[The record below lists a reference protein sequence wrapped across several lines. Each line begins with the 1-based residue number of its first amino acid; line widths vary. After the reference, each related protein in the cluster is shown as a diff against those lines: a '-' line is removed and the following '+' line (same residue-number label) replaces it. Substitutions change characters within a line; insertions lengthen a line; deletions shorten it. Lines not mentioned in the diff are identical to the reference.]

1 MSTLVFAEADRVT
14 PESSEGRER
23 ITRLEER
30 VESNKRQIEM
40 LGPLPLQV
48 GLVQRGQED
57 LREDL
62 HDFERRMEVRL
73 ERFERSVQAQVSAC
87 ADQISQMQKGGAEAK
102 TSDKASRRA
111 MWGLVGAAA
120 VTGLLGLITQ
130 LITALT

>member
-1 MSTLVFAEADRVT
+1 VT

-73 ERFERSVQAQVSAC
+73 ERFERSVQGQVSAC
-87 ADQISQMQKGGAEAK
+87 ADQISQMRQGVAEEKTEK

-120 VTGLLGLITQ
+120 ITGLLGLITQ